1 MSIKFVCPCGKRLKA
16 RDNMAARRIMC
27 PRCGN
32 PVGVP
37 SLDPNK
43 SAPMTP
49 AERLRAA
56 SARRPITLSHLD
68 DTEAQ
73 KEVPST
79 EYPVPGT
86 KEVKSG
92 NARAAASDATSLK
105 DLQRQEDRATQ
116 NSVPTAQS
124 PAVLVSA
131 NSVRL
136 LPAEGRPMRGSG
148 RQKQYL
154 SRYKW
159 PLETHW
165 YQCLGYPFRAW
176 QLVFGLAAA
185 LSLLTLAGALILP
198 RLLAEMEWDR
208 ANIGVAVVCVIG
220 PLMIPA
226 YVCAFLDCVLAASI
240 AGEARYVYW
249 PGNDLLLIVRS
260 FAAWVLSALCV
271 PLPLAWIG
279 FYYWLYCGD
288 LHLVDWII
296 LIELGLFGAG
306 YWLLA
311 VLAVSCRERLRDL
324 NPWRVAE
331 LAERL
336 GWRTLVAALL
346 AGLLF
351 LGHGLLAYWTTGV
364 LHDQLGYGLLL
375 AASCWVSW
383 MYWATFVFRVL
394 GVWCYHRNIA

>member
-37 SLDPNK
+37 SHDPTK
-43 SAPMTP
+43 SAPLTP
-49 AERLRAA
+49 AERLRVQ
-56 SARRPITLSHLD
+56 ARRPITFAHLD
-68 DTEAQ
+68 EEEHQNQDAM
-73 KEVPST
+73 PST
-79 EYPVPGT
+79 RDSDSSPSNVRKSDFVRPG
-86 KEVKSG
+86 KSP
-92 NARAAASDATSLK
+92 ASLTSRDSELEIQYS
-105 DLQRQEDRATQ
+105 DH
-116 NSVPTAQS
+116 SAQS
-124 PAVLVSA
+124 PAVRVSA
-131 NSVRL
+131 DSVRL
-136 LPAEGRPMRGSG
+136 LPTERPKRGSG

-159 PLETHW
+159 PLEARW

-176 QLVFGLAAA
+176 PLVLGLATAM
-185 LSLLTLAGALILP
+185 SLLTLIAALILP
-198 RLLAEMEWDR
+198 RLLAEVEWDR
-208 ANIGVAVVCVIG
+208 VNLGVAIVCIIG

-226 YVCAFLDCVLAASI
+226 YVCGFLDCVLAASM
-240 AGEARYVYW
+240 AGEARHVYW

-260 FAAWVLSALCV
+260 FAAWVLAALSAPIPMAL
-271 PLPLAWIG
+271 IG

-288 LHLVDWII
+288 LHVVDWII

-311 VLAVSCRERLRDL
+311 VLAVSRRERLRDL

-331 LAERL
+331 LAELL
-336 GWRTLVAALL
+336 GWRTFVAALM

-351 LGHGLLAYWTTGV
+351 LGHGLLAYWTTSV
-364 LHDQLGYGLLL
+364 LHDKLGYGLLL
-375 AASCWVSW
+375 AAACWISW

-394 GVWCYHRNIA
+394 GVWCHHRNIL